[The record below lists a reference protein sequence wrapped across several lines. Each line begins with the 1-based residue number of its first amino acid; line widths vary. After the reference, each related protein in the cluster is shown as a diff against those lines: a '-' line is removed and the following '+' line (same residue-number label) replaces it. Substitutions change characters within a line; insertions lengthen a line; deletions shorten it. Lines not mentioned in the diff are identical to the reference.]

1 MITQNSKNNPN
12 KNLPSLFS
20 TQQGEKASQDSSKV
34 EDETY
39 PLTPHQIEIL
49 QQVEQGL
56 TNKEIAL
63 RLNCSIQNIEKH
75 LAKIYRS
82 LKASNRAQA
91 VSLAK
96 DRGWLPRNAG
106 GGKENLPSR

>member
-1 MITQNSKNNPN
+1 MTTQPQKNNPN
-12 KNLPSLFS
+12 KNLTSLS
-20 TQQGEKASQDSSKV
+20 PMQPEEKASPGSSKA
-34 EDETY
+34 EEEIR
-39 PLTPHQIEIL
+39 PLTPHQKEIL

-63 RLNCSIQNIEKH
+63 ALNCSIQNIEKH

-91 VSLAK
+91 VSIAK
-96 DRGWLPRNAG
+96 DRGWLPRNMG
-106 GGKENLPSR
+106 GGKEILPWW